1 MSREALVLLVC
12 CCDFRD
18 GAEWLIPSKSLR
30 NAVIWAFP
38 GLLCILRMCAPR
50 RAAAVVRP
58 RGREKSAD
66 RRRRILISRLLII
79 RASVPR
85 WKSPFPA
92 YFKGFPAVS
101 PLIPPYP
108 AFLKYPVSPQKDD
121 KTCKDL
127 GPALKHKLQAQ
138 NKKVVEEFDRAK
150 QRMYKRYE
158 RALDPNKKASK
169 RDLSYAEYYEW
180 LENAT
185 EARDAYLAGTLSEKD
200 ALKVIR
206 EDFVNRDKM

>member
-18 GAEWLIPSKSLR
+18 GAERLIPSKSLR
-30 NAVIWAFP
+30 NAVIRAFP
-38 GLLCILRMCAPR
+38 GLFRILRMCAPR

-85 WKSPFPA
+85 RKSPFPA

-108 AFLKYPVSPQKDD
+108 AFLKYPVSPHTSLLLNLFAAAAMLVMGFRSFSKKHQMKFSDD
-121 KTCKDL
+121 
-127 GPALKHKLQAQ
+127 
-138 NKKVVEEFDRAK
+138 E
-150 QRMYKRYE
+150 E
-158 RALDPNKKASK
+158 RAMWEKKFGVFYFFNAVVFAASPFLPHTSIGGS
-169 RDLSYAEYYEW
+169 RLLSIGIAADTVFLLMYHAW
-180 LENAT
+180 KK
-185 EARDAYLAGTLSEKD
+185 G
-200 ALKVIR
+200 R
-206 EDFVNRDKM
+206 EDD

>member
-18 GAEWLIPSKSLR
+18 GAERLISSKSLR
-30 NAVIWAFP
+30 NAVIRAFP
-38 GLLCILRMCAPR
+38 GLFCILRMCAPR

-85 WKSPFPA
+85 RKSPFPA

-108 AFLKYPVSPQKDD
+108 AFLKYPVSPHPR
-121 KTCKDL
+121 TVHRA
-127 GPALKHKLQAQ
+127 GALRKKGDCIITSARWGRTAGKHYQA
-138 NKKVVEEFDRAK
+138 
-150 QRMYKRYE
+150 
-158 RALDPNKKASK
+158 ASF
-169 RDLSYAEYYEW
+169 RPSSRQASRTSPSGVSW
-180 LENAT
+180 A
-185 EARDAYLAGTLSEKD
+185 
-200 ALKVIR
+200 IR
-206 EDFVNRDKM
+206 PFSS

>member
-18 GAEWLIPSKSLR
+18 GAERLIPSKSLR

-38 GLLCILRMCAPR
+38 GLLCILRMCASR

-108 AFLKYPVSPQKDD
+108 AFLKYPVSPHRQSRH
-121 KTCKDL
+121 
-127 GPALKHKLQAQ
+127 AAQ
-138 NKKVVEEFDRAK
+138 GSSSLSRRPEQIPRVLWMYARMNGK
-150 QRMYKRYE
+150 QRIRSSTLRTTKNR
-158 RALDPNKKASK
+158 RG
-169 RDLSYAEYYEW
+169 
-180 LENAT
+180 EN
-185 EARDAYLAGTLSEKD
+185 
-200 ALKVIR
+200 IR
-206 EDFVNRDKM
+206 

>member
-18 GAEWLIPSKSLR
+18 RAERLIPSKSLR
-30 NAVIWAFP
+30 NAVIRAFP
-38 GLLCILRMCAPR
+38 GLFCILRMCAPR

-108 AFLKYPVSPQKDD
+108 AFLKYPVSPHEMWLLAAEGGNQAIPLSQNTIFYWMYRAILTADVSFPWIYAPI
-121 KTCKDL
+121 
-127 GPALKHKLQAQ
+127 GAALWIFRAPPKRQ
-138 NKKVVEEFDRAK
+138 NAESGGESCRA
-150 QRMYKRYE
+150 
-158 RALDPNKKASK
+158 
-169 RDLSYAEYYEW
+169 
-180 LENAT
+180 
-185 EARDAYLAGTLSEKD
+185 
-200 ALKVIR
+200 
-206 EDFVNRDKM
+206 